1 MEGSLDAE
9 NLEFFILGDLNVN
22 LDQSI
27 ESSNKNTLNGIF
39 DIYGLDQLIQEPT
52 RVTESSSSLIDLC
65 LTNSLTTVVDSG
77 VIHLSISDHS
87 LIYVVRKA
95 HYVQTDAK
103 IIEARTM
110 RNFNSENFL
119 NDLNQQ
125 PWAEVCHNAADP
137 NKMWLIW
144 KSLLMETIDKHAPIR
159 IKRVG
164 KKNSPWVTGEFR
176 RLLFER
182 DSLKRRAVKS
192 GDASLWHQY
201 KQFRN
206 RANNEIKRAKQ
217 HYFTNNLELHKHDMK
232 KTWKLIN
239 DLNSR
244 HYRTSSYIKEVKI
257 DDQIVNSPNQL
268 AETFNT
274 YFSNV
279 GSNLSDKIPSSA
291 DSNPEDYLDP
301 TDETFSLQFPSVNT
315 VTRLLKTIDEK
326 KSAGLDNIPNK
337 LLKIAAEVVAPSL
350 TKIFIQSII
359 TGIFPEEWKEAR
371 VSPLYKS
378 GAKNDPSNY
387 RPISVIPTVSKIYE
401 KIIYDQLYDYL
412 NTYNLLT
419 CCQSGFRSFHST
431 LTALLEATNDWS
443 VNIDNGMLNG
453 VVFIDL
459 KKAFDTIDHEILL
472 LKLSNYGVDSTS
484 LKLFQSYLTNRSQ
497 KCKVNGELS
506 NSSPLTCGIPQG
518 SSLGPLLFLI
528 YINDLP
534 NCLDM
539 AKPRM
544 FADDTSVSYACDSLD
559 EIQNVINSELKNLNS
574 WLIANRL
581 SLNITKTEFM
591 IIGSRQRM
599 NATQNDIAIRIR
611 DREINR
617 ADVVKSLGMHIDR
630 HLSWS

>member
-1 MEGSLDAE
+1 M
-9 NLEFFILGDLNVN
+9 
-22 LDQSI
+22 
-27 ESSNKNTLNGIF
+27 
-39 DIYGLDQLIQEPT
+39 
-52 RVTESSSSLIDLC
+52 
-65 LTNSLTTVVDSG
+65 
-77 VIHLSISDHS
+77 
-87 LIYVVRKA
+87 RKA

-137 NKMWLIW
+137 NKMWQIW

-164 KKNSPWVTGEFR
+164 KKNSPWVTGELR

-217 HYFTNNLELHKHDMK
+217 LYFTNNLELHKHDMK

-239 DLNSR
+239 DLNAR
-244 HYRTSSYIKEVKI
+244 HYRTSSCIKEVII

-274 YFSNV
+274 YSSNV
-279 GSNLSDKIPSSA
+279 GSNLSDEIPSSA

-301 TDETFSLQFPSVNT
+301 TDGTFSLQFPSVNT

-359 TGIFPEEWKEAR
+359 TGIFPKEWKEAR

-378 GAKNDPSNY
+378 GAKNYRSNY

-419 CCQSGFRSFHST
+419 HCQSGFRSFHST

-443 VNIDNGMLNG
+443 E
-453 VVFIDL
+453 
-459 KKAFDTIDHEILL
+459 A
-472 LKLSNYGVDSTS
+472 
-484 LKLFQSYLTNRSQ
+484 
-497 KCKVNGELS
+497 
-506 NSSPLTCGIPQG
+506 
-518 SSLGPLLFLI
+518 LI
-528 YINDLP
+528 
-534 NCLDM
+534 
-539 AKPRM
+539 
-544 FADDTSVSYACDSLD
+544 
-559 EIQNVINSELKNLNS
+559 E
-574 WLIANRL
+574 
-581 SLNITKTEFM
+581 
-591 IIGSRQRM
+591 
-599 NATQNDIAIRIR
+599 
-611 DREINR
+611 
-617 ADVVKSLGMHIDR
+617 H
-630 HLSWS
+630 

>member
-1 MEGSLDAE
+1 M
-9 NLEFFILGDLNVN
+9 
-22 LDQSI
+22 
-27 ESSNKNTLNGIF
+27 
-39 DIYGLDQLIQEPT
+39 
-52 RVTESSSSLIDLC
+52 
-65 LTNSLTTVVDSG
+65 
-77 VIHLSISDHS
+77 
-87 LIYVVRKA
+87 
-95 HYVQTDAK
+95 
-103 IIEARTM
+103 
-110 RNFNSENFL
+110 
-119 NDLNQQ
+119 
-125 PWAEVCHNAADP
+125 
-137 NKMWLIW
+137 
-144 KSLLMETIDKHAPIR
+144 
-159 IKRVG
+159 
-164 KKNSPWVTGEFR
+164 
-176 RLLFER
+176 
-182 DSLKRRAVKS
+182 
-192 GDASLWHQY
+192 
-201 KQFRN
+201 
-206 RANNEIKRAKQ
+206 
-217 HYFTNNLELHKHDMK
+217 
-232 KTWKLIN
+232 
-239 DLNSR
+239 
-244 HYRTSSYIKEVKI
+244 
-257 DDQIVNSPNQL
+257 
-268 AETFNT
+268 
-274 YFSNV
+274 
-279 GSNLSDKIPSSA
+279 
-291 DSNPEDYLDP
+291 
-301 TDETFSLQFPSVNT
+301 
-315 VTRLLKTIDEK
+315 TRLLKTIDEK

-371 VSPLYKS
+371 VSPLYKN

-419 CCQSGFRSFHST
+419 HCQSGFRSFHST

-472 LKLSNYGVDSTS
+472 LKLSNYGVDSTC
-484 LKLFQSYLTNRSQ
+484 LKLFESYLTNRSQ

-518 SSLGPLLFLI
+518 SSLGPLLILI

-544 FADDTSVSYACDSLD
+544 FADDTSVSYASDSLD

-617 ADVVKSLGMHIDR
+617 ADVVKYLGMHIDR
-630 HLSWS
+630 HLSWSEHIHKISKKISSAIFSRLKEPDHLFHAKQQFRYILL